1 MKDIISLTIFDRE
14 SQLNVLPYGSD
25 EFSDKINEEIIL
37 RIISNTTA
45 DDTGL
50 AEGVHGH
57 PISCVAKIKK
67 GNKGKKSFKA
77 ETIKRLSSR

>member
-1 MKDIISLTIFDRE
+1 MKDIISLTIVDRE
-14 SQLNVLPYGSD
+14 SQLNVLSYGSD
-25 EFSDKINEEIIL
+25 EFNDKINEEIIL
-37 RIISNTTA
+37 RIIANTA